1 MMWRRLKCEMGRLE
15 ARYGRRLAMLLVVI
29 TVALAAVPV
38 PGVSLVPIW
47 VAELARCARGS
58 VP

>member
-47 VAELARCARGS
+47 VAELARPR
-58 VP
+58 

>member
-1 MMWRRLKCEMGRLE
+1 MMWRRLQNTMAQLE
-15 ARYGRRLAMLLVVI
+15 ARYGRRLAMLLVVV

-38 PGVSLVPIW
+38 PGVSLVPFW
-47 VAELARCARGS
+47 VAELARGIRSG